1 METTSST
8 GHKSPGTTTESTAGG
23 ITVDRDYL
31 AKALGIE
38 LPTDVQRLGV
48 DGAGEVHYYS
58 PRTARVWVVDANDDA
73 VTHEADLAGKRVHEW
88 LDHVREE
95 VATLAE
101 LGERDIRA
109 LTEAMTVLDERAPA
123 PADAA
128 GLPNHDPDCE
138 VVQ

>member
-31 AKALGIE
+31 AEALGIE

-95 VATLAE
+95 RGSWHACNYDRS
-101 LGERDIRA
+101 LGEGLANA
-109 LTEAMTVLDERAPA
+109 LERAA
-123 PADAA
+123 E
-128 GLPNHDPDCE
+128 G
-138 VVQ
+138 Q

>member
-1 METTSST
+1 MSAET
-8 GHKSPGTTTESTAGG
+8 ETA
-23 ITVDRDYL
+23 
-31 AKALGIE
+31 
-38 LPTDVQRLGV
+38 TDG
-48 DGAGEVHYYS
+48 
-58 PRTARVWVVDANDDA
+58 
-73 VTHEADLAGKRVHEW
+73 
-88 LDHVREE
+88 VRETDA